1 MPLPDAAGPPDPRHP
16 DVVLQHALGALVG
29 AAVGDALGAPF
40 EFHGPGRWSE
50 TFPVPVLGGTGEL
63 RAGGP
68 WAAGEFTDDTQ
79 MAVVLA
85 ESLLACGGLDPVDVW
100 RRWRRWAATAADVGV
115 LTRAALAHP
124 GPDGAAAR
132 AHTTLGGRSAG
143 NGTIMR
149 DVPVALF
156 TLDRPVDEAVGLAVA
171 QAGLTHLDPH
181 THVGA
186 ALHVAM
192 VRAWILGGD
201 PDAAVSDLLDTQD
214 PVLAD
219 RWRVLLAPAWTPIDA
234 TTGNGTVWTCLA
246 QAVWAVRHADSFA
259 DAVTR
264 AVDLGDDA
272 DTVACVAGALAGARF
287 GIQAIPSRWT
297 TYLHGTVD
305 TDDGPRR
312 SDAAALQDLGRR
324 LLGRSSAP
332 PGVPERAKPPVRIHD
347 DVPVHAADWK
357 GAAGVP
363 TDWAVVSLCRVHGDF
378 AHHPVRREVY
388 LIDRY
393 AESDNHD
400 PLAALTDAVEAI
412 DAFLAEDPDRPVVVH
427 CHGGHSRTGF
437 VLKAWAM
444 RRHGWDEERAHAWLA
459 ERWPHVERNN
469 PVFVRVLR
477 EDWHRG

>member
-1 MPLPDAAGPPDPRHP
+1 MTRHP
-16 DVVLQHALGALVG
+16 DQVLQHALGSFLG

-50 TFPVPVLGGTGEL
+50 AFPVAVVGGTGEM

-79 MAVVLA
+79 MAIVLA
-85 ESLLACGGLDPVDVW
+85 ESLLDRGGLDPADLW
-100 RRWRRWAATAADVGV
+100 SRWRLWAASATDVGS
-115 LTRAALAHP
+115 LTRAALARTEHH
-124 GPDGAAAR
+124 DAAAR
-132 AHTTLGGRSAG
+132 AHTALGGRSAG

-149 DVPVALF
+149 AVPVALV
-156 TLDRPVDEAVGLAVA
+156 TLDGTADDATGLAVA
-171 QAGLTHLDPH
+171 QARLTHHDPH
-181 THVGA
+181 THLGA
-186 ALHVAM
+186 ALHVGL
-192 VRAWILGGD
+192 VRAWILGTD
-201 PDAAVSDLLDTQD
+201 PDAAVAAVLDAAD
-214 PVLAD
+214 PVLAGP
-219 RWRVLLAPAWTPIDA
+219 WRTLLDPAWAPIDA

-246 QAVWAVRHADSFA
+246 QAVWAVRRADSFA

-305 TDDGPRR
+305 TPDGRR
-312 SDAAALQDLGRR
+312 RYDAAALQDLGRR
-324 LLGRSSAP
+324 LLGKAVVP
-332 PGVPERAKPPVRIHD
+332 PGTPETPKLPVRVHP

-357 GAAGVP
+357 GAATVP

-378 AHHPVRREVY
+378 RDHPVRREVF

-393 AESDNHD
+393 EETDNHD
-400 PLAALTDAVEAI
+400 PLAALTDAVDAV